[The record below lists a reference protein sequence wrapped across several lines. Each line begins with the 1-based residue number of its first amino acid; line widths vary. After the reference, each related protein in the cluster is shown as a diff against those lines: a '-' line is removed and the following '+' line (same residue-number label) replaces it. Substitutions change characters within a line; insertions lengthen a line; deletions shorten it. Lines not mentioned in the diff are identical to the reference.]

1 LGWAAALD
9 KKKEVPGADFLSA
22 VVPRQQFGWGA
33 EVFHQADEKKPIV
46 ALN

>member
-1 LGWAAALD
+1 VLGA
-9 KKKEVPGADFLSA
+9 VFLSA
-22 VVPRQQFGWGA
+22 VALKQQFGWVA